1 MRVPMGLTNAPA
13 EFQRFMENCLFD
25 VRDDFT
31 FPYLD
36 DVIVFS
42 SSFTD
47 HLEHLRKVLRRLREK
62 GIKLNPAKCKFFKR
76 EVSFLGRIISE
87 EGYRIDSKNISAVT
101 SLAQTPPATIHD
113 LLQLLGLLGYYR
125 KYVKNF
131 SKIAKPLFDLL
142 KDDSQEKE
150 KKQFKK
156 NMQIEWNN
164 THQSCLQ
171 EIITILTT
179 PPTLSYPDFTAPF
192 ILHVDASS

>member
-25 VRDDFT
+25 KRDDFA

-76 EVSFLGRIISE
+76 EVSFLGRII
-87 EGYRIDSKNISAVT
+87 
-101 SLAQTPPATIHD
+101 
-113 LLQLLGLLGYYR
+113 
-125 KYVKNF
+125 
-131 SKIAKPLFDLL
+131 
-142 KDDSQEKE
+142 
-150 KKQFKK
+150 
-156 NMQIEWNN
+156 
-164 THQSCLQ
+164 
-171 EIITILTT
+171 
-179 PPTLSYPDFTAPF
+179 
-192 ILHVDASS
+192 